1 MKICLLLAMK
11 SNLILMKQKILV
23 FFFLTLSFFHSY
35 NLGAQDNTISGY
47 VTDSKTGEQLIDAGI
62 YDKYSGTGTYTN
74 EYGFFSLSLKAD
86 SAKIVVYYI
95 GYKEWTKN
103 LSQISSTNLD
113 ISLVPVL
120 VLDEVVVSGQ
130 NTTASGNPELHT
142 LSVKEVTLLPGFVG
156 EKDFMKT
163 MHLLPGVNAGSEG
176 SSSIFVRGGG
186 DGQNLILLDGV
197 PVYNTDHVYGFLSVF
212 NSSAISYLNIY
223 KGGFPA
229 RYGGRLS
236 SVIDVRMKEGNLYE
250 YHGNL
255 VLGPVSSSIC
265 FEGPVLRG
273 KTSFMIAIR
282 RTLLDIITRP
292 FMNLFSMINDD
303 AGSLFGYYFYD
314 ANFKINHA
322 FSNKDRVFLSFY
334 SGKDKLFSWQKNEFS
349 MGLNELDNDFN
360 WGNIT
365 AVARWNHIY
374 GDKLFS
380 NTGVSYSR
388 YKNGT
393 MNMEQFSDYQTGDVF
408 KSYLYEFNSQV
419 KSLIAQLDWDW
430 RINPANNVRFGIN
443 YQNMFYVPG
452 STLTETLND
461 GLFLSEFSSIPTK
474 QTNDGYVYFE
484 DNIKI
489 KKLEVNVGVNL
500 SACMVD
506 SSIYPTIQPRIRL
519 LWNLGGKFSI
529 FGSYSEMTQNIHMLT
544 RNNLDLSTD
553 LWLPSTSTIKPMYAK
568 QGVAG
573 CKYEFNKSITAS
585 FETYYKKMNNLI
597 EYREGAN
604 YIENQSDWE
613 SLVTAGSGKA
623 YGVEFLL
630 EKKSGTLSGWISYTL
645 SKSTRKFEELNG
657 GKEFPFKY
665 DRLHNFSIV
674 AIWNINENVNLSATW
689 VYYTGTAYT
698 LTEGLYP
705 TINPD
710 GSNYGYWAQALSERN
725 GYRMPDYHR
734 LDISANFSKIK
745 KRGTRIWSIGIYNL
759 YNRQNPY
766 FMYLDYNDNGTA
778 ILKQVCFFPIMP
790 SFSYSFSF

>member
-1 MKICLLLAMK
+1 MNVWEAIKTK
-11 SNLILMKQKILV
+11 VVFMKQKILV
-23 FFFLTLSFFHSY
+23 FIFLLLFLNY
-35 NLGAQDNTISGY
+35 YELVAQNNTISGY
-47 VTDSKTGEQLIDAGI
+47 VTDAKTGERLIDAGI
-62 YDKYSGTGTYTN
+62 YDKYSGAGTYTN
-74 EYGFFSLSLKAD
+74 EYGFYSLSLKND
-86 SAKIVVYYI
+86 SARIVVYYI
-95 GYKEWTKN
+95 GYKEWIKN
-103 LSQISSTNLD
+103 IKTDTSTYLNIDLD
-113 ISLVPVL
+113 PVL
-120 VLDEVVVSGQ
+120 MLDEVIISGE
-130 NTTASGNPELHT
+130 NNGINKNSELKT
-142 LSVKEVTLLPGFVG
+142 LSTKEVTTLPGFAG

-163 MHLLPGVNAGSEG
+163 MHLLPGINAGSEG

-212 NSSAISYLNIY
+212 NSSAISHLNIY

-250 YHGNL
+250 YHGNI

-265 FEGPVLRG
+265 FEGPVIKG

-292 FMNLFSMINDD
+292 FMNFFSMMNDD

-314 ANFKINHA
+314 ANIKINHT
-322 FSNKDRVFLSFY
+322 FSDKDRIFLSFY
-334 SGKDKLFSWQKNEFS
+334 SGKDKLFSWQLNEFS
-349 MGLNELDNDFN
+349 MGLNEIDNDFN

-374 GDKLFS
+374 GNKLFS

-393 MNMEQFSDYQTGDVF
+393 MNLEQFSDYQTGDVF

-419 KSLIAQLDWDW
+419 QSLSAQIDWDW

-443 YQNMFYVPG
+443 YQNMYYSPG
-452 STLTETLND
+452 KTVTKTLND
-461 GLFLSEFSSIPTK
+461 GQFLVESSIIPNK
-474 QTNDGYVYFE
+474 RSNDGYIYVE
-484 DNIKI
+484 DDIIYKNIETNI
-489 KKLEVNVGVNL
+489 GINF
-500 SACMVD
+500 SACFVD
-506 SSIYPTIQPRIRL
+506 STIYPTIQPRIRAAWL
-519 LWNLGGKFSI
+519 VSENFSI
-529 FGSYSEMTQNIHMLT
+529 FGSYTEMTQNIHMLT
-544 RNNLDLSTD
+544 RNTMDLSTD

-568 QGVAG
+568 QGVVG

-585 FETYYKKMNNLI
+585 FEAYYKNMDNLI

-604 YIENQSDWE
+604 YIENQPDWE

-630 EKKSGTLSGWISYTL
+630 EKKSGIVSGWVSYTL

-665 DRLHNFSIV
+665 DRLHNISIV

-705 TINPD
+705 TIYPD

-766 FMYLDYNDNGTA
+766 FMYLDYNDSGNA
-778 ILKQVCFFPIMP
+778 ILKQVCYFPIIP
-790 SFSYSFSF
+790 SFSYSFNF